1 MARAKELAEKQASNI
16 SGHNNSR
23 NNVNRVK
30 RLKRLKTSLSKSKNP
45 PKDSKKDSRES
56 VRVAQQQT
64 QKQSPPNSSDD
75 GYTFAVSSSK
85 ITNIQIQINGTPIAV
100 TIDSG
105 ATTNILDSEAF
116 ASVESNGKRTIST
129 FYVVNGK
136 AGSLLGN
143 ETAAELG
150 ILKIKV
156 NEVSKF
162 HSMKTTGSR
171 GRNEINTGSHSN
183 GSDANSQSDSG
194 NREIRDRNSMKNI
207 DINTQKILDKFPEL
221 SDGIRWLQNY
231 EQSLHVD
238 RTVSPIAQRPRTV
251 PFHLR
256 KQVSDKLEELQS
268 LDIIELAE
276 GPTSWVSPIVAASKP
291 HNSDEIRLCGDY
303 RRPNQALL
311 RERHPIPTVDE
322 LMEEMSEVFQ
332 NAIQQALQG
341 LHGVRNIA
349 DDIIVWGKT
358 QTQHDK
364 NLEALLQRL
373 VVKKLTLNLEKC
385 KFNQPSL
392 WFYGYILSKDGLS
405 ANPKKVEAIKN
416 FKTPA
421 DVSQLRSFLGLLHFS
436 FSSLQHNDG
445 PVEHHVVRNKEEKEK
460 IKVHA
465 DRRNNAKESQL
476 KVGDYVLMQVPKD
489 NKLSM
494 PFNPKPF
501 KVIEIKG
508 NMVTARNTERTVTRN
523 VSCFKCLT
531 NYKNASEEDQ
541 NDEEDDFDDGIVENQ
556 QPTIVEEQQQDQ
568 PDLQRRYCLRQNRRP
583 PDFYRS

>member
-1 MARAKELAEKQASNI
+1 MTCSSHGFRTKLLRETDLTFAKLITMARAKELAEKQASNI

-30 RLKRLKTSLSKSKNP
+30 DEGNDEAKDKVRHAKYVPKPHKQNQCRNCGNEFKQGHKDVCPAKGKTCRACGKLNHFARVCRSRKNP

-75 GYTFAVSSSK
+75 EYTFDVSSSK
-85 ITNIQIQINGTPIAV
+85 ITNIQIQINGTHIAV

-116 ASVESNGKRTIST
+116 ACIRKRNKHVQLEPTQTNIYAYNAVQPLPLLGKCRLAVESNGKLTIST

-136 AGSLLGN
+136 AGSLLGS

-156 NEVSKF
+156 TEVSKF

-207 DINTQKILDKFPEL
+207 DINTQKI
-221 SDGIRWLQNY
+221 
-231 EQSLHVD
+231 
-238 RTVSPIAQRPRTV
+238 
-251 PFHLR
+251 
-256 KQVSDKLEELQS
+256 QVSDKLEELQS
-268 LDIIELAE
+268 LDIIEPAE
-276 GPTSWVSPIVAASKP
+276 GPTSWVSPIVAAPKP

-322 LMEEMSEVFQ
+322 LMEEMSGAVVFSKLDLKAGYHQIVLEENSRNITTFCTHKGLFRYKRLPFGLSCASEVFQ
-332 NAIQQALQG
+332 NAIQQALHG

-392 WFYGYILSKDGLS
+392 WFYGYILSKDGRLHS
-405 ANPKKVEAIKN
+405 VKG
-416 FKTPA
+416 
-421 DVSQLRSFLGLLHFS
+421 RSRS
-436 FSSLQHNDG
+436 
-445 PVEHHVVRNKEEKEK
+445 
-460 IKVHA
+460 
-465 DRRNNAKESQL
+465 KESR
-476 KVGDYVLMQVPKD
+476 
-489 NKLSM
+489 
-494 PFNPKPF
+494 
-501 KVIEIKG
+501 G
-508 NMVTARNTERTVTRN
+508 N
-523 VSCFKCLT
+523 
-531 NYKNASEEDQ
+531 
-541 NDEEDDFDDGIVENQ
+541 
-556 QPTIVEEQQQDQ
+556 
-568 PDLQRRYCLRQNRRP
+568 
-583 PDFYRS
+583 